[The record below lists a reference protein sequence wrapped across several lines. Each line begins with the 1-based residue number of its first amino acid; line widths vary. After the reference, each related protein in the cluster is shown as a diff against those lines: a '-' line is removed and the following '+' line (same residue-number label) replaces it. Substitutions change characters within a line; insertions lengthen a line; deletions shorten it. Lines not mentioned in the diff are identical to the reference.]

1 MPDYAVKTAF
11 TAQDRV
17 TKAFGSMSRGA
28 DKFGN
33 RSSRA
38 FQKASRHGSG
48 FLKKMMS
55 FKTILAGA
63 SVALV
68 ARSIGKTIIKTA
80 ALGDEAAKTSRRLG
94 ITAEALQEIRFAAD
108 RQGVS
113 NGVLN
118 SSFTAL
124 QKRVGELR
132 AGTGSLYTF
141 MRKTGN
147 EAFAKQLKGAKNTD
161 EAFQI
166 LTKEINKIK
175 NPMDR
180 AALASAAFSRAGVD
194 MLKFM
199 EAGPDGIKKLRA
211 EAQKYGAVIDNKAA
225 AQSEIF
231 VDAMTNMKSAM
242 SGVGRTFSVML
253 VPSITKAMQKTADYI
268 ATNRDLTK
276 AKIGKGIELIK
287 EAYAAIVPIVKS
299 AVNIFKKFLPILKA
313 IAPIIPIL
321 VGGMIAYNM
330 ALKAQMAIGA
340 IASFFK
346 FIKLLKSASAAQ
358 GILNIA
364 MTANPIGAIV
374 MGITLLIAGIV
385 LMVKHWDKVKI
396 VFGKTM
402 DFMKKAMF
410 SFAHIYL
417 SVWFGIIKKIIGGMK
432 FVGKLLGRDTSGL
445 DNALSAI
452 SKQQAAIKEKSFFAD
467 SQKSVVPPNRSEVE
481 ARQQVAFQG
490 KLQIAG
496 APPGSSVESKTTG
509 APPIQMELLGA

>member
-1 MPDYAVKTAF
+1 MSDYAVKTAF

-28 DKFGN
+28 DKFGK
-33 RSSRA
+33 RSSKA
-38 FQKASRHGSG
+38 FQRASREGSG

-55 FKTILAGA
+55 FRTILAGA
-63 SVALV
+63 GVALV
-68 ARSIGKTIIKTA
+68 TGAIGNTIKKTA
-80 ALGDEAAKTSRRLG
+80 ELGDEAAKTSRRLG

-175 NPMDR
+175 NPMDK

-199 EAGPDGIKKLRA
+199 EAGPEGIKKLRA

-231 VDAMTNMKSAM
+231 VDAMTNMKSTM
-242 SGVGRTFSVML
+242 SGLGRTFSVIL
-253 VPSITKAMQKTADYI
+253 IPTITKAMQKTADYI
-268 ATNRDLTK
+268 ATNRKLIG
-276 AKIGKGIELIK
+276 AKIENGIRLIK
-287 EAYAAIVPIVKS
+287 EAYIATVPVVKS
-299 AVNIFKKFLPILKA
+299 VVGIFNAFLPILKA
-313 IAPIIPIL
+313 IAPIILIL

-340 IASFFK
+340 IASFVK
-346 FIKLLKSASAAQ
+346 FIKVIKGAAAAQ
-358 GILNIA
+358 GILNVI
-364 MTANPIGAIV
+364 MTANPLGAVITAV
-374 MGITLLIAGIV
+374 TLLIAGFV
-385 LMVKHWDKVKI
+385 LLE
-396 VFGKTM
+396 
-402 DFMKKAMF
+402 KKFQIF
-410 SFAHIYL
+410 SKAYTF
-417 SVWFGIIKKIIGGMK
+417 WKG
-432 FVGKLLGRDTSGL
+432 
-445 DNALSAI
+445 
-452 SKQQAAIKEKSFFAD
+452 QA
-467 SQKSVVPPNRSEVE
+467 KSVAKYFGLGGGPEATTAQKVTPPNRAEVE
-481 ARQQVAFQG
+481 ARQQIGFQG

-509 APPIQMELLGA
+509 APPIKMELLGATF